1 MKKGL
6 HYVTN
11 RGGSALHHRSSKV
24 SVLCYRSSRGSVLHV
39 TYQTEGLC
47 YVTERV
53 CVMCYR
59 SSRGSVL
66 SFTDKTEGLCCVTD
80 QTRGLCYVTHIKQ
93 RVCAMLQIKRRVCV
107 MYYRSNGGSALCI
120 TDQTEGL
127 RYVLQIKRRVCI
139 MYYRSNRGSVLCVTD
154 QTEGLCYVLQ
164 IKQGQ
169 KMTKEQYIR
178 MNRGIN
184 DSKDLPP
191 EYLSAIYDEIA
202 GNEIKMKVGSYHSK
216 PNTSA
221 SECHF
226 DRGQEGKQ
234 CWRVHYV
241 VVFVKLWI
249 TFSILI
255 YITIIIMY
263 IYHALINALGTHI
276 THINLYNIMYTRRRQ
291 SYQNSLHKAL
301 FAHTTHTH
309 KHINTHTHTHT
320 LTVAE
325 TGYWY

>member
-1 MKKGL
+1 MLQIGQGLRYITDQAKGL
-6 HYVTN
+6 YYVTDQ
-11 RGGSALHHRSSKV
+11 A
-24 SVLCYRSSRGSVLHV
+24 
-39 TYQTEGLC
+39 EGLC
-47 YVTERV
+47 YMLQIKQRVCAMLQIKQRV

-66 SFTDKTEGLCCVTD
+66 
-80 QTRGLCYVTHIKQ
+80 YV
-93 RVCAMLQIKRRVCV
+93 
-107 MYYRSNGGSALCI
+107 

-127 RYVLQIKRRVCI
+127 SY
-139 MYYRSNRGSVLCVTD
+139 VTD
-154 QTEGLCYVLQ
+154 QTESLCYVLQ

-226 DRGQEGKQ
+226 DRGQGGRQ

-241 VVFVKLWI
+241 VAFVKLWI
-249 TFSILI
+249 TFSILV
-255 YITIIIMY
+255 YITLIIMY

-276 THINLYNIMYTRRRQ
+276 THINLNTILCTHVEDSPTKIVYIRHY
-291 SYQNSLHKAL
+291 LHT
-301 FAHTTHTH
+301 HTHTH
-309 KHINTHTHTHT
+309 KHTPHTHTRTHINTHPHTHTHTHT
-320 LTVAE
+320 HAHTHTHTNCSRNWVLILAGAE
-325 TGYWY
+325 MLWKVYVCYVCSVLWAAG